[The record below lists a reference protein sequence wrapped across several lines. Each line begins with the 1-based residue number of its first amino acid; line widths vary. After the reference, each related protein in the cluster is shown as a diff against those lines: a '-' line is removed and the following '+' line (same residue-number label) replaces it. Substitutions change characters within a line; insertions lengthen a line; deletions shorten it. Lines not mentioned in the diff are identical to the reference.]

1 MAVDKLMLETFAQ
14 DCEVNALH
22 ICEIGSK
29 AELVVYLLSDNLIPI
44 CILCVKETIKLNKMI
59 GPLRRRTPRISNPDN
74 IFFPINIRRNVL
86 KRSRCIKTVQIIEG
100 LRIGFVG
107 HHVSSCMAWWI
118 AISAPHVEGFPII
131 IDC

>member
-59 GPLRRRTPRISNPDN
+59 GPLEEELPE
-74 IFFPINIRRNVL
+74 FPILTTFFSPLI
-86 KRSRCIKTVQIIEG
+86 
-100 LRIGFVG
+100 FVAM
-107 HHVSSCMAWWI
+107 S
-118 AISAPHVEGFPII
+118 
-131 IDC
+131 